1 MYVDTGNGYEFLT
14 SQKDYLNVIRRRI
27 SYEFMTLIENEFD
40 AVNHEIEAMKKGD
53 FNYIEM
59 ENEELRTL
67 IDDTNSELQHYL
79 VELEKGKRINRQT
92 LINLLNRITQNLSD
106 R

>member
-1 MYVDTGNGYEFLT
+1 MYVDTGNGYQYLISLDDF
-14 SQKDYLNVIRRRI
+14 LNVIRERT
-27 SYEFMTLIENEFD
+27 SYEFMLVIEDELN
-40 AVNHEIEAMKKGD
+40 AVSREVEAMKSGD

-59 ENEELRTL
+59 ENEELRNL

-79 VELEKGKRINRQT
+79 VELEGGKRINRQT
-92 LINLLNRITQNLSD
+92 LINMLTRLTKNLSD